1 MNMMILMKGTGKH
14 IFQAG
19 GLGLEN
25 AAGDLDEIGKLR

>member
-19 GLGLEN
+19 GLGLED
-25 AAGDLDEIGKLR
+25 AANGLEEIES